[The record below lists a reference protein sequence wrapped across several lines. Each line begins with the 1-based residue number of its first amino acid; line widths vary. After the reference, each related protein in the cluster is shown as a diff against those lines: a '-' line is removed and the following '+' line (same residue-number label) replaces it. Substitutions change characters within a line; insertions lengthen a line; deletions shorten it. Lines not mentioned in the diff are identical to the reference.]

1 MSFAHCIRSA
11 VDQGAISPEQGDE
24 LTRRWEALREQ
35 ATKDGKGAEPGGVD
49 AAAREALAKEFDDA
63 AARRKQLAGLSARVT
78 ESLAEHA
85 RGFRDA
91 QGRPDV
97 LAAFMGWLD
106 NSNNVLAGTDGF
118 ARRIVSYQGYAYA
131 RFEQMLFE
139 MRRTVGLGV
148 RRGKATLE
156 AIIAEAHGEASGNA
170 AAREFLAAWR
180 AAADELA
187 DRFNAAGGQLPKRA
201 RYFPQNHDSRRL
213 AARGQE
219 AWIAFI
225 APRLSDESREE
236 AGDLLPAIWRRI
248 VTDSAIEAEPSM
260 QRGGRTALANRR
272 QEERVLEFR
281 DAAAWREYHAAFGQG
296 SAYDAM
302 MGHVKG
308 LARDVAALETLG
320 PNPDATVE
328 WMRQVVRQQAAKAA
342 LGEDSLYRAG
352 GDAAALR
359 RVLGM
364 SERAAGAQVNRT
376 GLGRIDAG
384 DDILDRLFRTID
396 GSSPTGNMA
405 AADAMQAVR
414 STLQA
419 ALLSGAA
426 LTAALGDP
434 VQQSIARAFA
444 GVSQLRA
451 LSDLPRQ
458 LFSTAA
464 KREVTRAGVVFADA
478 TEHLATQVRDLSLTA
493 ASNELAKWLPDR
505 VFQWTG
511 LAPLT
516 KAERRAAA
524 MSFMFEAG
532 DRAGQTLAEMRA
544 DGAQGARF
552 ARWLEGFGVGEDD
565 WDLIRAARPLEH
577 GEAGGLLR
585 MIDVIDAHRGDE
597 RAFQAALK
605 YSAALHGFMESA
617 VPEGSARVRAR
628 MQRGAP
634 AGTLAGEFTRSA
646 TMFLSYP
653 VNQMLSMV
661 RATMIETGDFGVA
674 RGIGGFAIPA
684 LVGLTL
690 AGAMMVQLG
699 ELRKGHDTREID
711 DKEFWALAF
720 ARGGALSFW
729 GDYLLGDYKRG
740 SADVSAR
747 IPGPVANFAIDAIG
761 VINPRAA
768 LTQDETSRARLATR
782 FGARYIPV
790 QNMWWL
796 KPATDRLLWDRLTR
810 LADPDAERAWRRAE
824 RKLRSEHGQGVWW
837 GPAESTPRR
846 APEIF

>member
-1 MSFAHCIRSA
+1 MSFAQCIRSA
-11 VDQGAISPEQGDE
+11 VAQGAISREQGDD

-49 AAAREALAKEFDDA
+49 AAAREALAKEFDEA
-63 AARRKQLAGLSARVT
+63 AARRKQLAGLSARAT
-78 ESLAEHA
+78 ENLAEHA

-118 ARRIVSYQGYAYA
+118 AQRITAYQAYA
-131 RFEQMLFE
+131 HGRLEQMLFE
-139 MRRTVGLGV
+139 MRRSAGLGM
-148 RRGKATLE
+148 RRGKATLD
-156 AIIAEAHGEASGNA
+156 AIIDEAHGIASGDEQ
-170 AAREFLAAWR
+170 ARQFLTAWR
-180 AAADELA
+180 ATVDELA
-187 DRFNAAGGQLPKRA
+187 DRFNAAGGQLPKMQA
-201 RYFPQNHDSRRL
+201 YFPQNHDARRL
-213 AARGQE
+213 AAQGMQ
-219 AWIAFI
+219 AWVDFI
-225 APRLSDESREE
+225 APRLSDAARE
-236 AGDLLPAIWRRI
+236 AVGDLLPTIYRRI
-248 VTDSAIEAEPSM
+248 VTDSAIEAEPAM
-260 QRGGRTALANRR
+260 KRGGRTALANRR

-302 MGHVKG
+302 MSHVKG

-352 GDAAALR
+352 GAAAGLR
-359 RVLGM
+359 KALGM
-364 SERAAGAQVNRT
+364 GARAEGAEVDRT
-376 GLGRIDAG
+376 RIGRIEAG
-384 DDILDRLFRTID
+384 DDILDRVFRAID

-419 ALLSGAA
+419 SLLSGAA
-426 LTAALGDP
+426 LTALIGDP
-434 VQQSIARAFA
+434 VQQAIARRFA

-451 LSDLPRQ
+451 LVDIARQ
-458 LFSTAA
+458 IFSTAA
-464 KREVTRAGVVFADA
+464 KREVIRAGVVFADA
-478 TEHLATQVRDLSLTA
+478 TEHLQTQFRDLSLTA

-505 VFQWTG
+505 VFQWS
-511 LAPLT
+511 LLSPWT
-516 KAERRAAA
+516 KANRRAQAT
-524 MSFMFEAG
+524 SFMFEAG
-532 DRAGQTLAEMRA
+532 DRAGQTLADMHA
-544 DGAQGARF
+544 DGAQGLRF
-552 ARWLEGFGVGEDD
+552 ARWLEGFGVTEED
-565 WDLIRAARPLEH
+565 WRLIRSARPLDH

-634 AGTLAGEFTRSA
+634 AGTLAGELNRSA
-646 TMFLSYP
+646 TMFLTYP
-653 VNQMLSMV
+653 ANQMLSMV
-661 RATMIETGDFGVA
+661 RATMIETGDLGVA
-674 RGIGGFAIPA
+674 RGIGGFALPA
-684 LVGLTL
+684 LIGLTL

-699 ELRKGHDTREID
+699 ELRKGRDARDIAD
-711 DKEFWALAF
+711 PEFWAMAF
-720 ARGGALSFW
+720 ARGGALGFW

-740 SADVSAR
+740 SADVAAR
-747 IPGPVANFAIDAIG
+747 IPGPVANLAADTIG
-761 VINPRAA
+761 LVNPRAA

-782 FGARYIPV
+782 FGSRYLPV

-796 KPATDRLLWDRLTR
+796 KPATDRLLWDRLYR